1 MFPPHTNWIREPVAR
16 LRATTVGIGYIITL
30 VFKEVPVAGTLLAV
44 QSFAAGITTPLIV
57 WAISEL
63 IDALPRSGAA
73 QTDVWLS
80 IIPWLLVLL
89 VAFGIRS
96 LDGALGD
103 YLSQLT
109 GLRLGAAVQHMVC
122 EKAIS
127 LPLSSFEREEYYTK
141 LEVAGKEDGSDL
153 SYFLENVS
161 WLVTSLIG
169 TVGLMALYFRAH
181 WLIGVALVAVMGLRS
196 VVQSYMEHNFLEVS
210 YQNSPRRRE
219 MGYWSRLLTSREAVP
234 ELRLS
239 GLADYLLLRRR
250 NVFKRFLVEIVSAQR
265 KMALPGLASIAA
277 QEAVALIIVFVLL
290 LALAGNISLGS
301 LIALLYGL
309 SRFRDLADSVSAALQ
324 QMYSDLQY
332 AEYLRDFL
340 ALEAETAAFHA
351 QTSAFPAKTSASNAR
366 TTTPQDDAQT
376 LHRPLREPIRFHG
389 VGFTYPG
396 ADRPALSNIELSLQP
411 GERIALVGE
420 NGAGKTTLVRLLLA
434 LYRPSQ
440 GTITVEGKD
449 LSTIDPDSWR
459 HEATAVFQDFVR
471 YPTTAGENIA
481 YGDSALLTH
490 GDPSSAAAVHP
501 RIAAAAVQSGADGFI
516 TDLPAGYATFLGKEW
531 PDGMEISSG
540 QWQRLALARAYLRD
554 AQIVA
559 LDEPTASLD
568 PRAEVEF
575 YRQFVQVAAGRTAI
589 LVSHRLGAAR
599 LADRIVVLANGRIV
613 EEGDH
618 DALLH
623 LDGVYA
629 KMFGLQAR
637 WYADPPDTERG

>member
-16 LRATTVGIGYIITL
+16 LRATTVGIGYVITL
-30 VFKEVPVAGTLLAV
+30 VFKEVPKAGTMLAV

-57 WAISEL
+57 WALSEL

-73 QTDVWLS
+73 QTNVWQS

-122 EKAIS
+122 EKAVS

-277 QEAVALIIVFVLL
+277 QEAVALVIVFVLL

-301 LIALLYGL
+301 LVALLYGL
-309 SRFRDLADSVSAALQ
+309 SRFRDLADSISAALQ
-324 QMYSDLQY
+324 QVYSDLQY
-332 AEYLRDFL
+332 SEYLRDFL

-351 QTSAFPAKTSASNAR
+351 QASASSAR
-366 TTTPQDDAQT
+366 TTTPQDAAQT
-376 LHRPLREPIRFHG
+376 LQRPLREAIRFHG
-389 VGFTYPG
+389 VSFTYPG

-420 NGAGKTTLVRLLLA
+420 NGAGKTTLVRLLLG
-434 LYRPSQ
+434 LYRPTQ
-440 GTITVEGKD
+440 GIITVDGTD
-449 LSTIDPDSWR
+449 LTSIHPESWR
-459 HEATAVFQDFVR
+459 NEATAIFQDFVR
-471 YPTTAGENIA
+471 YPTTVRENIA
-481 YGDSALLTH
+481 YGDSTLLTQ
-490 GDPSSAAAVHP
+490 GAADADVIHP
-501 RIAAAAVQSGADGFI
+501 RIAAAAAQSGADAFI
-516 TDLPAGYATFLGKEW
+516 ADLPAGYATPLGKEW
-531 PDGMEISSG
+531 PGGLELSSG

-559 LDEPTASLD
+559 LDEPTAALD

-575 YRQFVQVAAGRTAI
+575 YRQFVRVAAGRTAI

-599 LADRIVVLANGRIV
+599 LADRIIVLANSRIV

-618 DALLH
+618 EALLR

-629 KMFGLQAR
+629 QMFSLQAR

>member
-1 MFPPHTNWIREPVAR
+1 MFPPHTYWIREPVAR
-16 LRATTVGIGYIITL
+16 LRATSVGIGYVITL
-30 VFKEVPVAGTLLAV
+30 IFKEVPVAGTLLAV
-44 QSFAAGITTPLIV
+44 QSFATGITTPLIV
-57 WAISEL
+57 WALSEL

-73 QTDVWLS
+73 QTNVWLS

-122 EKAIS
+122 EKAVS
-127 LPLSSFEREEYYTK
+127 LPLSVFEQEEYYTK

-169 TVGLMALYFRAH
+169 AAGLMVLYFRAH

-219 MGYWSRLLTSREAVP
+219 MGYWSRLLTSREALP

-239 GLADYLLLRRR
+239 GLADHLLLRRR

-301 LIALLYGL
+301 LVALLYGL
-309 SRFRDLADSVSAALQ
+309 SRFRDLADSISAALQ

-332 AEYLRDFL
+332 MEYLRDFL
-340 ALEAETAAFHA
+340 ALEAEDSAFHA
-351 QTSAFPAKTSASNAR
+351 QTSARHTETSA
-366 TTTPQDDAQT
+366 PQDAAQT
-376 LHRPLREPIRFHG
+376 LQRPLREAIRFHG
-389 VGFTYPG
+389 VSFTYPG

-411 GERIALVGE
+411 GERVALVGE
-420 NGAGKTTLVRLLLA
+420 NGAGKTTLVRLLLG
-434 LYRPSQ
+434 LYRPTQ
-440 GTITVEGKD
+440 GIITVDGTD
-449 LSTIDPDSWR
+449 LSSIHPDSWR
-459 HEATAVFQDFVR
+459 KEATAIFQDFVR
-471 YPTTAGENIA
+471 YPTTVRENIA
-481 YGDSALLTH
+481 YGDSTLLTQ
-490 GDPSSAAAVHP
+490 DAADADVIHP
-501 RIAAAAVQSGADGFI
+501 RIAAAAAQSGADTFI
-516 TDLPAGYATFLGKEW
+516 ADLPAGYATPLGKEW
-531 PDGMEISSG
+531 PGGMELSSG

-559 LDEPTASLD
+559 LDEPTAALD

-575 YRQFVQVAAGRTAI
+575 YRQFVRVAAGRTAI

-618 DALLH
+618 DALLR

-629 KMFGLQAR
+629 RMYGLQAR
-637 WYADPPDTERG
+637 WYANPSSSRS

>member
-16 LRATTVGIGYIITL
+16 LRATTVGIGYVITL

-57 WAISEL
+57 WALSEL

-73 QTDVWLS
+73 QTNVWLS

-109 GLRLGAAVQHMVC
+109 GLRLGATVHHMVC
-122 EKAIS
+122 EKAVS
-127 LPLSSFEREEYYTK
+127 LPLSTFEREEYYTK

-169 TVGLMALYFRAH
+169 AAGLMALYFRAH
-181 WLIGVALVAVMGLRS
+181 WLIGVALVAVMRLRS
-196 VVQSYMEHNFLEVS
+196 AVQSYMEHNFLEVS

-219 MGYWSRLLTSREAVP
+219 MSYWSRLLTSREAVP

-301 LIALLYGL
+301 LVALLYGL
-309 SRFRDLADSVSAALQ
+309 SRFRDLADSISAALQ
-324 QMYSDLQY
+324 QVYSDLQY
-332 AEYLRDFL
+332 TEYLRDFL
-340 ALEAETAAFHA
+340 ALEGEASEFHA
-351 QTSAFPAKTSASNAR
+351 QTSASNAR
-366 TTTPQDDAQT
+366 TTTPQDAAQT
-376 LHRPLREPIRFHG
+376 LQRPLREAIRFHG
-389 VGFTYPG
+389 VSFTYPG
-396 ADRPALSNIELSLQP
+396 ADRPALSNVELSLQP

-420 NGAGKTTLVRLLLA
+420 NGAGKTTLVRLLLG
-434 LYRPSQ
+434 LYRPTQ
-440 GTITVEGKD
+440 GIITVDGTD
-449 LSTIDPDSWR
+449 LSSIHPESWR
-459 HEATAVFQDFVR
+459 KEATAIFQDFVR
-471 YPTTAGENIA
+471 YPTTVRENIA
-481 YGDSALLTH
+481 YGDSSLLTQ
-490 GDPSSAAAVHP
+490 DAADADVIHP
-501 RIAAAAVQSGADGFI
+501 RIAAAAAQSGADAFI
-516 TDLPAGYATFLGKEW
+516 ADLPAGYATPLGKEW
-531 PDGMEISSG
+531 PGGLELSSG

-599 LADRIVVLANGRIV
+599 LADRIVVLAHGRIV

-618 DALLH
+618 DALLR

-629 KMFGLQAR
+629 QMFSLQAR
-637 WYADPPDTERG
+637 WYANPSSSERS

>member
-16 LRATTVGIGYIITL
+16 LRATTVGIGYVITL
-30 VFKEVPVAGTLLAV
+30 VFKEVPVAGTMLAL

-57 WAISEL
+57 WALSEL

-73 QTDVWLS
+73 QTNVWQA

-169 TVGLMALYFRAH
+169 AAGLMALYFRAH

-301 LIALLYGL
+301 LVALLYGL

-332 AEYLRDFL
+332 SEYLRDFL
-340 ALEAETAAFHA
+340 ALEAETSAFPA
-351 QTSAFPAKTSASNAR
+351 QTSAFHAR
-366 TTTPQDDAQT
+366 TTTPQDAAQT
-376 LHRPLREPIRFHG
+376 LQRPLREAIRFHG

-420 NGAGKTTLVRLLLA
+420 NGAGKTTLVRLLLG
-434 LYRPSQ
+434 LYRPTQ
-440 GTITVEGKD
+440 GIITVDGTD
-449 LSTIDPDSWR
+449 LSSIHPDSWR
-459 HEATAVFQDFVR
+459 KEATAIFQDFVR
-471 YPTTAGENIA
+471 YPTTVRENIA
-481 YGDSALLTH
+481 YGDSTLLTQ
-490 GDPSSAAAVHP
+490 DAADADVIHP
-501 RIAAAAVQSGADGFI
+501 RIAAAAAQSGADAFI
-516 TDLPAGYATFLGKEW
+516 ADLPAGYATPLGKEW
-531 PDGMEISSG
+531 PGGLELSSG

-559 LDEPTASLD
+559 LDEPTAALD

-618 DALLH
+618 EALLRR
-623 LDGVYA
+623 DGVYA
-629 KMFGLQAR
+629 RMYGLQAR

>member
-1 MFPPHTNWIREPVAR
+1 M
-16 LRATTVGIGYIITL
+16 
-30 VFKEVPVAGTLLAV
+30 
-44 QSFAAGITTPLIV
+44 
-57 WAISEL
+57 
-63 IDALPRSGAA
+63 
-73 QTDVWLS
+73 
-80 IIPWLLVLL
+80 LL

-109 GLRLGAAVQHMVC
+109 GLRLGAAVQQMVG
-122 EKAIS
+122 EKAVS
-127 LPLSSFEREEYYTK
+127 LPLSVFEQEEYYTK
-141 LEVAGKEDGSDL
+141 LEVAGKEGGSDL

-169 TVGLMALYFRAH
+169 AAGLMALYFRAH

-301 LIALLYGL
+301 LVALLYGL
-309 SRFRDLADSVSAALQ
+309 SRFRDLADSISAALQ
-324 QMYSDLQY
+324 QVYSDLQY
-332 AEYLRDFL
+332 TEYLRDFL

-351 QTSAFPAKTSASNAR
+351 QTSASNVHTGPA
-366 TTTPQDDAQT
+366 TPQDAAQT
-376 LHRPLREPIRFHG
+376 LQRPLREAIRFHG
-389 VGFTYPG
+389 VSFTYPG

-411 GERIALVGE
+411 GERVALVGE
-420 NGAGKTTLVRLLLA
+420 NGAGKTTLVRLLLG
-434 LYRPSQ
+434 LYRPTQ
-440 GTITVEGKD
+440 GIITVDGTD
-449 LSTIDPDSWR
+449 LSSIHPDSWR
-459 HEATAVFQDFVR
+459 KEATAIFQDFVR
-471 YPTTAGENIA
+471 YPTTVRENIA
-481 YGDSALLTH
+481 YGDSTLLTQ
-490 GDPSSAAAVHP
+490 DAADADVIHP
-501 RIAAAAVQSGADGFI
+501 RIAAAAAQSGADTFI
-516 TDLPAGYATFLGKEW
+516 ADLPAGYATPLGKEW
-531 PDGMEISSG
+531 PGGMELSSG

-559 LDEPTASLD
+559 LDEPTAALD

-599 LADRIVVLANGRIV
+599 LADRIIVLANGRIV

-618 DALLH
+618 EALLR

-629 KMFGLQAR
+629 RMYGLQAR
-637 WYADPPDTERG
+637 WYADPSSSERS

>member
-16 LRATTVGIGYIITL
+16 LRATSVGIGYVITL
-30 VFKEVPVAGTLLAV
+30 VFKEVPVAGTMLAV

-57 WAISEL
+57 WALSEL

-73 QTDVWLS
+73 QTNVWLS

-250 NVFKRFLVEIVSAQR
+250 IVFKRFLVEIVSAQR

-301 LIALLYGL
+301 LVALLYGL

-366 TTTPQDDAQT
+366 ATTPQDAAQT
-376 LHRPLREPIRFHG
+376 LQRPLREAIRFHG
-389 VGFTYPG
+389 VSFTYPG

-420 NGAGKTTLVRLLLA
+420 NGAGKTTLVRLLLG
-434 LYRPSQ
+434 LYRPTQ
-440 GTITVEGKD
+440 GIITVDGTD
-449 LSTIDPDSWR
+449 LSSIHPESWR
-459 HEATAVFQDFVR
+459 KEATAIFQDFVR
-471 YPTTAGENIA
+471 YPTTVRENIA
-481 YGDSALLTH
+481 YGDSSLLTQ
-490 GDPSSAAAVHP
+490 DAAVADVIDP
-501 RIAAAAVQSGADGFI
+501 RIAAAAAQSGADAFI
-516 TDLPAGYATFLGKEW
+516 ADLPAGYATTLGKEW
-531 PDGMEISSG
+531 PDGMELSSG

-559 LDEPTASLD
+559 LDEPTAALD

-599 LADRIVVLANGRIV
+599 LADRIVVLAHGRIV

-618 DALLH
+618 DALLR

-629 KMFGLQAR
+629 QMFSLQAR
-637 WYADPPDTERG
+637 WYADPSSSERS

>member
-16 LRATTVGIGYIITL
+16 LRATTVGIGYVITL
-30 VFKEVPVAGTLLAV
+30 AFKEVPVAGTLLAV

-57 WAISEL
+57 WALSEL

-73 QTDVWLS
+73 QTNVWLS

-109 GLRLGAAVQHMVC
+109 GLRLGAAVHHMVC
-122 EKAIS
+122 EKAVS
-127 LPLSSFEREEYYTK
+127 LPLSTFEREEYYTK
-141 LEVAGKEDGSDL
+141 LEVVGKEDGSDL

-169 TVGLMALYFRAH
+169 AAGLMALYFRAH

-332 AEYLRDFL
+332 SEYLRDFL
-340 ALEAETAAFHA
+340 ALEAET
-351 QTSAFPAKTSASNAR
+351 SAFPAKTSAFHAR
-366 TTTPQDDAQT
+366 TTTPQDAAQT
-376 LHRPLREPIRFHG
+376 LQRPLREAIRFHG
-389 VGFTYPG
+389 VSFTYPG
-396 ADRPALSNIELSLQP
+396 ADRPALSNINLSIRP

-420 NGAGKTTLVRLLLA
+420 NGAGKTTLVRLLLG
-434 LYRPSQ
+434 LYRPTQ
-440 GTITVEGKD
+440 GIITVDGTD
-449 LSTIDPDSWR
+449 LTSIHPDSWR
-459 HEATAVFQDFVR
+459 KEATAIFQDFVR
-471 YPTTAGENIA
+471 YPTTVRENIA
-481 YGDSALLTH
+481 YGDSTLLTH
-490 GDPSSAAAVHP
+490 DAADADVTHP

-540 QWQRLALARAYLRD
+540 QWQRLALARAFLRD

-559 LDEPTASLD
+559 LDEPTAALD

-575 YRQFVQVAAGRTAI
+575 YRQFTQVAAGRTAI

-618 DALLH
+618 EALLRR
-623 LDGVYA
+623 DGVYA
-629 KMFGLQAR
+629 RMYGLQAR